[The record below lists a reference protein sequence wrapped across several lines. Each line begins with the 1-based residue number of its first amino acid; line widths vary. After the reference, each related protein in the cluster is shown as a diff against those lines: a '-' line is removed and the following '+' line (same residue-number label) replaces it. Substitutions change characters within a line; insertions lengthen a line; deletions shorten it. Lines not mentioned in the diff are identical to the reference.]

1 LCACITFQWISGRAL
16 PATDHLQAQRLQS
29 ITMNKRAAN
38 IESIRSAEFDVMIIG
53 AGINGVSTFREL
65 ALNGVSVLLVDKQDF
80 CAGTSAAPSRLIHG
94 GIKYLENGEFGLV
107 AESTHE
113 RNRLLQN
120 APHLVK
126 PLPCTV
132 PFYSWFGGFF
142 NAGFKF
148 FRLPVKG
155 FKKRGR
161 LVVKIG
167 MSIYDW
173 MGRKGRVMPVHEIR
187 GAAKSLKMFP
197 GLHPSVIATATYYDA
212 LITQPE
218 RLCLELITDTLS
230 DVNERNHHCAAL
242 NYASVISRHG
252 EDVTVVDEITAQQF
266 NIKPKLIVN
275 AGGPWI
281 DKINSLLGIE
291 SQYIGGSK
299 GSHLILNHP
308 QMLKSLN
315 GHMMYFETGDSRLC
329 LAYPIGDRVLVGTT
343 DIRVDDPDSARCEE
357 EEVDYLIAAMAELLP
372 GIPFT
377 REHIVYSYS
386 GVRPLPFDDG
396 VGVGSV
402 SRDHS
407 VEVDAA
413 TSDRS
418 FEVLS
423 LVGGKW
429 TTFRA
434 FGEIAANQVME
445 KLHRVRSTDTY
456 ELGIG
461 GGREFPASDA
471 DSALDSALIN
481 ALADEY
487 SLTTDIVSGIMAR
500 YGRNRGVFS
509 ALAEEGGTTP
519 LVALPSYMCGEIHY
533 ICRNEHIVHL
543 DDLIFR
549 RSTLA
554 LEGRATESLVAEVA
568 SIVAGSLGWD
578 DNQTAEEIER
588 CNYRLLTN
596 AQGIT

>member
-1 LCACITFQWISGRAL
+1 MTTSV
-16 PATDHLQAQRLQS
+16 
-29 ITMNKRAAN
+29 RAAN
-38 IESIRSAEFDVMIIG
+38 IESIKSADFDVLIIG

-65 ALNGVSVLLVDKQDF
+65 GLNGVSVLLLDTQDF
-80 CAGTSAAPSRLIHG
+80 CGGTSAAPSRLIHG

-113 RNRLLQN
+113 RNRLLHN

-173 MGRKGRVMPVHEIR
+173 MGRKRRVMPRHEVR
-187 GAAKSLKMFP
+187 GAAKSLAMFP
-197 GLHPSVIATATYYDA
+197 GLHPSVTATATYYDA

-230 DVNERNHHCAAL
+230 DTSSHNHHCAAL
-242 NYASVISRHG
+242 NYATVASSLG
-252 EDVTVVDEITAQQF
+252 ADVTIVDELSGEHF
-266 NIKPKLIVN
+266 SIKPKLIVN

-281 DKINSLLGIE
+281 DKINLQLGID
-291 SQYIGGSK
+291 SRYIGGSK
-299 GSHLILNHP
+299 GSHLILDHP
-308 QMLKSLN
+308 EMLKSLN
-315 GHMMYFETGDSRLC
+315 GHMMYFETGDNRLC
-329 LAYPIGDRVLVGTT
+329 LAYPIGDRVLIGTT
-343 DIRVDDPDSARCEE
+343 DIRIDDPDTARCEE
-357 EEVDYLIAAMAELLP
+357 EEVEYLIEAMAELLP
-372 GIPFT
+372 GIPFG
-377 REHIVYSYS
+377 REHIVYCYT

-407 VEVDAA
+407 IEVDEV
-413 TSDRS
+413 TGDRP

-434 FGEIAANQVME
+434 FGEIAADLVMK
-445 KLHRVRSTDTY
+445 KLQRVRSNDTY
-456 ELGIG
+456 DLGIG
-461 GGREFPASDA
+461 GGRDFPASDDDNSV
-471 DSALDSALIN
+471 DSAL
-481 ALADEY
+481 ADKHN
-487 SLTTDIVSGIMAR
+487 LPANIVSGVMAR
-500 YGRNRGVFS
+500 YGCNEGVFS
-509 ALAEEGGTTP
+509 ALKEEGGLTP
-519 LVALPSYMCGEIHY
+519 LVELPSFMRGEIRY
-533 ICRNEHIVHL
+533 ICENEYVVHL

-554 LEGRATESLVAEVA
+554 LEGRATEPLVAEIA
-568 SIVAGSLGWD
+568 ALAAPLMSWSESR
-578 DNQTAEEIER
+578 TAEEIER
-588 CNYRLLTN
+588 CNHRLRTN
-596 AQGIT
+596 ARGVA

>member
-1 LCACITFQWISGRAL
+1 
-16 PATDHLQAQRLQS
+16 
-29 ITMNKRAAN
+29 MNASER
-38 IESIRSAEFDVMIIG
+38 ESNLDAIKAAEFDVLIIG

-94 GIKYLENGEFGLV
+94 GIKYLENGEFRLV

-113 RNRLLQN
+113 RNRLLHN

-132 PFYSWFGGFF
+132 PFYSWFGGLF
-142 NAGFKF
+142 NSAFKF

-161 LVVKIG
+161 LAVKIG

-173 MGRKGRVMPVHEIR
+173 MGRKRRVMPTHEIR
-187 GAAKSLKMFP
+187 GAKQSLQMFP
-197 GLHPSVIATATYYDA
+197 GLDPSVISTATYYDA

-218 RLCLELITDTLS
+218 RLCLELITDTLR
-230 DVNERNHHCAAL
+230 DTDNLNHHCAAL
-242 NYASVISRHG
+242 NYASVVAG
-252 EDVTVVDEITAQQF
+252 NGADVTVADEVSGEQF
-266 NIKPKLIVN
+266 TIRPKLVVN

-281 DKINSLLGIE
+281 DPVNKLLGID
-291 SQYIGGSK
+291 SHYIGGSK
-299 GSHLILNHP
+299 GSHLILDHP
-308 QMLKSLN
+308 QMLSSLN
-315 GHMMYFETGDSRLC
+315 GHMMYFETGDNRLC

-343 DIRVDDPDSARCEE
+343 DIRVDDPDTVKCEDE
-357 EEVDYLIAAMAELLP
+357 EIDYLIDAMTELLP

-377 REHIVYSYS
+377 REHIVYSYT

-407 VEVDAA
+407 IEVDESTA
-413 TSDRS
+413 DRP
-418 FEVLS
+418 FDVAS

-434 FGEIAANQVME
+434 FGEVAADLVME
-445 KLHRVRSTDTY
+445 KLQQNRTTDTY
-456 ELGIG
+456 QLGIG
-461 GGREFPASDA
+461 GGRDFPLGDITDDVCQSVA
-471 DSALDSALIN
+471 DQYQLP
-481 ALADEY
+481 
-487 SLTTDIVSGIMAR
+487 TTVVGGMMAR
-500 YGRNRGVFS
+500 YGRNDGVFN
-509 ALAEEGGTTP
+509 ALAAEDGLTP
-519 LVALPSYMCGEIHY
+519 LEALSTFLRGEIRY
-533 ICRNEHIVHL
+533 ICENEFVVHL

-554 LEGRATESLVAEVA
+554 LEGRATEALVAEVA
-568 SIVAGSLGWD
+568 AIAAPLLNWSEAR
-578 DNQTAEEIER
+578 TADEIER
-588 CNYRLLTN
+588 CNHRLRTN
-596 AQGIT
+596 ARGVA

>member
-1 LCACITFQWISGRAL
+1 MTISE
-16 PATDHLQAQRLQS
+16 
-29 ITMNKRAAN
+29 RAAT
-38 IESIRSAEFDVMIIG
+38 IESIKAAEFDVLIVG

-65 ALNGVSVLLVDKQDF
+65 ALNGVSVLLVDKHDF

-94 GIKYLENGEFGLV
+94 GIKYLENGEFRLV

-113 RNRLLQN
+113 RNRLLHN

-142 NAGFKF
+142 NAAFKF

-173 MGRKGRVMPVHEIR
+173 MGRKRRIMPGHEIR
-187 GAAKSLKMFP
+187 GAKKSLEMFP
-197 GLHPSVIATATYYDA
+197 GLDPSVISTATYYDA

-218 RLCLELITDTLS
+218 RLCLEIITDTLR
-230 DVNERNHHCAAL
+230 DTNNHNHQCLAL
-242 NYASVISRHG
+242 NYASVVSTSSG
-252 EDVTVVDEITAQQF
+252 SVTIADELGGQQLS
-266 NIKPKLIVN
+266 IQPRLVVN

-281 DKINSLLGIE
+281 DSINTLLGID
-291 SQYIGGSK
+291 SRYIGGSK
-299 GSHLILNHP
+299 GSHLILDHP
-308 QMLKSLN
+308 QMLASLN
-315 GHMMYFETGDSRLC
+315 GHMMYFETGDNRLC

-343 DIRVDDPDSARCEE
+343 DIRVDNPDTVKCDDAEI
-357 EEVDYLIAAMAELLP
+357 DYLIEAMAELLP
-372 GIPFT
+372 GIPFS
-377 REHIVYSYS
+377 REHIVYSYT

-407 VEVDAA
+407 IEVDEA
-413 TSDRS
+413 TPERPYN
-418 FEVLS
+418 VAS

-434 FGEIAANQVME
+434 FGEVAADLVMDKLQQV
-445 KLHRVRSTDTY
+445 RTVNTY
-456 ELGIG
+456 KLGIG
-461 GGREFPASDA
+461 GGRDFPLDGSTESLTHTLADTYNLPASVV
-471 DSALDSALIN
+471 N
-481 ALADEY
+481 K
-487 SLTTDIVSGIMAR
+487 MMQR
-500 YGRNRGVFS
+500 YGRNEGVFT
-509 ALAEEGGTTP
+509 ALAEEGGLTP
-519 LVALPSYMCGEIHY
+519 LSSLPSFLHGEIRY
-533 ICRNEHIVHL
+533 ICEQEYVVHL

-554 LEGRATESLVAEVA
+554 LEGRATESLVSEVA
-568 SIVAGSLGWD
+568 LIASPLLGWD
-578 DNQTAEEIER
+578 DARTADEIER
-588 CNYRLLTN
+588 CNYRLRTN
-596 AQGIT
+596 ARGVS

>member
-1 LCACITFQWISGRAL
+1 MNASERAINL
-16 PATDHLQAQRLQS
+16 DAIKA
-29 ITMNKRAAN
+29 
-38 IESIRSAEFDVMIIG
+38 AEFDVLIIG

-94 GIKYLENGEFGLV
+94 GIKYLENGEFRLV

-113 RNRLLQN
+113 RNRLLHN

-132 PFYSWFGGFF
+132 PFYSWFGGLF
-142 NAGFKF
+142 NSAFKF

-173 MGRKGRVMPVHEIR
+173 MGRKRRVMPTHEIR
-187 GAAKSLKMFP
+187 GAKKSLQMFP
-197 GLHPSVIATATYYDA
+197 GLDPSVISTATYYDA

-218 RLCLELITDTLS
+218 RLCLELITDTLR
-230 DVNERNHHCAAL
+230 DTDNLNHHCAAL
-242 NYASVISRHG
+242 NYASVVAGNGPDITVADELSG
-252 EDVTVVDEITAQQF
+252 EQF
-266 NIKPKLIVN
+266 TIKPRLVIN

-281 DKINSLLGIE
+281 DPINALLGID
-291 SQYIGGSK
+291 SHYIGGSK
-299 GSHLILNHP
+299 GSHLILDHP
-308 QMLKSLN
+308 QMLSSLN
-315 GHMMYFETGDSRLC
+315 GHMMYFETGDNRLC

-343 DIRVDDPDSARCEE
+343 DIRVDDPDTVKCEE
-357 EEVDYLIAAMAELLP
+357 EEIDYLINAMAELLP
-372 GIPFT
+372 GIPFN
-377 REHIVYSYS
+377 REHIVYSYT

-407 VEVDAA
+407 IEVDEA
-413 TSDRS
+413 TADRPYD
-418 FEVLS
+418 VAS

-434 FGEIAANQVME
+434 FGEVAADLVMDR
-445 KLHRVRSTDTY
+445 LQQNRTTDTY
-456 ELGIG
+456 QLGIG
-461 GGREFPASDA
+461 GGRDFPVADVTGDVWQTVASQYRLPA
-471 DSALDSALIN
+471 KVVGSMI
-481 ALADEY
+481 E
-487 SLTTDIVSGIMAR
+487 R
-500 YGRNRGVFS
+500 YGRNDGVFT

-519 LVALPSYMCGEIHY
+519 LVSLSTFLHGEIRY
-533 ICRNEHIVHL
+533 ICENEFVVHL

-554 LEGRATESLVAEVA
+554 LEGRATEALVAEVA
-568 SIVAGSLGWD
+568 SIAAPLLGWSD
-578 DNQTAEEIER
+578 ARTNEEIER
-588 CNYRLLTN
+588 CNYRLRTN
-596 AQGIT
+596 ARGVA

>member
-1 LCACITFQWISGRAL
+1 
-16 PATDHLQAQRLQS
+16 
-29 ITMNKRAAN
+29 MNASER
-38 IESIRSAEFDVMIIG
+38 ESNLDAIKAAEFDVLIIG

-94 GIKYLENGEFGLV
+94 GIKYLENGEFRLV

-113 RNRLLQN
+113 RNRLLHN

-132 PFYSWFGGFF
+132 PFYSWFGGLF
-142 NAGFKF
+142 NSAFKF

-173 MGRKGRVMPVHEIR
+173 MGRKRRVMPTHEIR
-187 GAAKSLKMFP
+187 GAKQSLQMFP
-197 GLHPSVIATATYYDA
+197 GLDPSVISTATYYDA

-218 RLCLELITDTLS
+218 RLCLELITDTLR
-230 DVNERNHHCAAL
+230 DTDNLNHHCAAL
-242 NYASVISRHG
+242 NYASVVAG
-252 EDVTVVDEITAQQF
+252 NGADVTVADEVSGEQF
-266 NIKPKLIVN
+266 TIRPKLVVN

-281 DKINSLLGIE
+281 DPVNKLLGID
-291 SQYIGGSK
+291 SHYIGGSK
-299 GSHLILNHP
+299 GSHLILDHP
-308 QMLKSLN
+308 QMLSSLN
-315 GHMMYFETGDSRLC
+315 GHMMYFETGDNRLC

-343 DIRVDDPDSARCEE
+343 DIRVDDPDTVKCEDE
-357 EEVDYLIAAMAELLP
+357 EIDYLIDAMADLLP

-377 REHIVYSYS
+377 REHIVYSYT

-407 VEVDAA
+407 IEVDESTA
-413 TSDRS
+413 DRP
-418 FEVLS
+418 FDVAS

-434 FGEIAANQVME
+434 FGEVAADLVME
-445 KLHRVRSTDTY
+445 KLQQNRTTDTY
-456 ELGIG
+456 QLGIG
-461 GGREFPASDA
+461 GGRDFPLGDITDDVCQSVA
-471 DSALDSALIN
+471 DQYQLP
-481 ALADEY
+481 
-487 SLTTDIVSGIMAR
+487 TTVVGGMMAR
-500 YGRNRGVFS
+500 YGRNDGVFN
-509 ALAEEGGTTP
+509 ALAAEDGLTP
-519 LVALPSYMCGEIHY
+519 LEALSTFLRGEIRY
-533 ICRNEHIVHL
+533 ICENEFVVHL

-554 LEGRATESLVAEVA
+554 LEGRATEALVAEVA
-568 SIVAGSLGWD
+568 AIAAPLLNWSEAR
-578 DNQTAEEIER
+578 TADEIER
-588 CNYRLLTN
+588 CNHRLRTN
-596 AQGIT
+596 ARGVA

>member
-1 LCACITFQWISGRAL
+1 
-16 PATDHLQAQRLQS
+16 
-29 ITMNKRAAN
+29 MNASER
-38 IESIRSAEFDVMIIG
+38 ESNLDAIKAAEFDVLIIG

-94 GIKYLENGEFGLV
+94 GIKYLENGEFRLV

-113 RNRLLQN
+113 RNRLLHN

-132 PFYSWFGGFF
+132 PFYSWFGGLF
-142 NAGFKF
+142 NSAFKF

-173 MGRKGRVMPVHEIR
+173 MGRKRRVMPTHEIR
-187 GAAKSLKMFP
+187 GAKQSLQMFP
-197 GLHPSVIATATYYDA
+197 GLDPSVISTATYYDA

-218 RLCLELITDTLS
+218 RLCLELITDTLR
-230 DVNERNHHCAAL
+230 DTDNLNHHCAAL
-242 NYASVISRHG
+242 NYASVVAG
-252 EDVTVVDEITAQQF
+252 NGADVTVADEVSGEQF
-266 NIKPKLIVN
+266 TIRPKLVVN

-281 DKINSLLGIE
+281 DPVNKLLGID
-291 SQYIGGSK
+291 SHYIGGSK
-299 GSHLILNHP
+299 GSHLILDHP
-308 QMLKSLN
+308 QMLSSLN
-315 GHMMYFETGDSRLC
+315 GHMMYFETGDNRLC

-343 DIRVDDPDSARCEE
+343 DIRVDDPDTVKCEDE
-357 EEVDYLIAAMAELLP
+357 EIDYLIDAMTELLP

-377 REHIVYSYS
+377 REHIVYSYT

-407 VEVDAA
+407 IEVDESTA
-413 TSDRS
+413 DRP
-418 FEVLS
+418 FDVAS

-434 FGEIAANQVME
+434 FGEVAADLVME
-445 KLHRVRSTDTY
+445 KLQQNRTTDTY
-456 ELGIG
+456 QLGIG
-461 GGREFPASDA
+461 GGRDFPLGDITDDVCQSVA
-471 DSALDSALIN
+471 DQYQLP
-481 ALADEY
+481 
-487 SLTTDIVSGIMAR
+487 TTVVGGMMAR
-500 YGRNRGVFS
+500 YGRNDGVFN
-509 ALAEEGGTTP
+509 ALAAEDGLTP
-519 LVALPSYMCGEIHY
+519 LEALSTFLRGEIRY
-533 ICRNEHIVHL
+533 ICENEFVVHL

-554 LEGRATESLVAEVA
+554 LEGRATEALVAEVA
-568 SIVAGSLGWD
+568 AIAAPLLNWSEAR
-578 DNQTAEEIER
+578 TADEIER
-588 CNYRLLTN
+588 CNHRLRTN
-596 AQGIT
+596 ARGVA